1 MKRLNKTHAKN
12 HGTAFI
18 MDKVNKMELMLETIL
33 AA

>member
-18 MDKVNKMELMLETIL
+18 MDKVVQNGTLETIL

>member
-1 MKRLNKTHAKN
+1 MQDEKGEIN

-18 MDKVNKMELMLETIL
+18 MDKVNKMKLMLETIL